1 MTPKYSVSA
10 SSVTMLMRKAEPTVT
25 DVLLLVF
32 NFAACI
38 PVWMCVGMFSV
49 YHLYLASGNSTTIE
63 AWEKDKVATL
73 VRRGKISEIKYPYV
87 SPLQVG
93 KAYSSRMLVSS
104 TTSVRFW
111 VPIRSY
117 GSGLSRCEGTVC
129 RSRSIRQQAVSL
141 QQSGLV
147 LWRGIPSRD
156 LCPVEAIRMRTR
168 ASPVA
173 ESRVDT
179 VASRDRGN

>member
-1 MTPKYSVSA
+1 M
-10 SSVTMLMRKAEPTVT
+10 T

-87 SPLQVG
+87 SPLQAG
-93 KAYSSRMLVSS
+93 KAHSFRMSVSS
-104 TTSVRFW
+104 ATSVRFW
-111 VPIRSY
+111 VSIRSY
-117 GSGLSRCEGTVC
+117 GSGLNRCAETVC

-141 QQSGLV
+141 QQSGPV
-147 LWRGIPSRD
+147 SWQGIPSRD
-156 LCPVEAIRMRTR
+156 LCPVEAIRTRTR
-168 ASPVA
+168 ASLVA
-173 ESRVDT
+173 ESRVGT
-179 VASRDRGN
+179 VTSKDQGN